1 MKKVGKDG
9 ADKTT
14 GNQEKNGQMAIG
26 LSRKEVERQ
35 LRSGNLTEKQ
45 ATELRQRY
53 MDSLEYN
60 EEQQF
65 VTCCGG
71 IRPLPV
77 LLPLDEEDEECTEQS

>member
-1 MKKVGKDG
+1 MKKTENDG

-14 GNQEKNGQMAIG
+14 GSQKKNGQTAIG

-35 LRSGNLTEKQ
+35 LRSGNLTEEQ
-45 ATELRQRY
+45 VTELRQRY

>member
-1 MKKVGKDG
+1 MKKTEKDG

-14 GNQEKNGQMAIG
+14 GSQKKNGQTTIG

-35 LRSGNLTEKQ
+35 LHSGNLTEEQ

-77 LLPLDEEDEECTEQS
+77 LLPPDEEDEACTEQS